1 MGDRLKELADIK
13 CVIRAL
19 LVVNNGPTRYT
30 SLLKQYQAQEG
41 RGIPYR
47 RFGYADCI
55 SFLESL
61 TDTVHVTRN
70 DTNVL
75 LSAKIGDDLCHVQT
89 LVRAQK
95 VRERCPTTTSPPAK
109 VRERP
114 SAPQL
119 PELVER
125 NLLHLVGEN
134 GANLRA
140 LRDVYFRRFGTSL
153 EVEQYGFASLED
165 CLARLQIRSPAEKEL
180 EDRRLQ
186 DEIVA
191 TLQQYPEGLYMSHFA
206 EASER
211 LLGKPVPV
219 ATLQLV
225 QRFPSLFRVE
235 RCGPTGDFVLFPA
248 ADVASPQSLPPAA
261 PLPSQSL
268 VLVSHVRSPTE
279 IAVQQQSDMLIE
291 LTIAMNRFYGVP
303 DLLGKIPNTPTR
315 PLDAS
320 PGRLCAAFW
329 DKSWLRVR
337 IAAHIVGNFT
347 AEVDL
352 IDSGERRC
360 IERHY
365 LRALA
370 PRFAVVPPQCT
381 VIQLDMP
388 AGVRAWGKSAG
399 ERLRALAKDRWLT
412 CHVCGGEE
420 TPPRAQLVDDHGK
433 SLSTQLDA
441 EGLCERT
448 WRYVQLTSTFGL
460 NVVRL
465 ETRRYIFSVDLS
477 RLLGWSGDKASQEL
491 ERRGIHFEQVQLRRG
506 RDEDSWRAV
515 ATLMDEGANS
525 VCLFPAANIVDAVN
539 MLGYP
544 LIELSAEMRRRL
556 SQLSEDW

>member
-1 MGDRLKELADIK
+1 MGDRVKELADIK

-47 RFGYADCI
+47 RFGYANCV

-61 TDTVHVTRN
+61 TDTVHVKRN
-70 DTNVL
+70 ATDVL

-119 PELVER
+119 PEFVEK

-140 LRDVYFRRFGTSL
+140 LRDVYFRRFGMSL

-165 CLARLQIRSPAEKEL
+165 CLARLQIRSHAEKEL

-186 DEIVA
+186 DGIVA
-191 TLQQYPEGLYMSHFA
+191 TLEQYPEGLFMSHFA

-211 LLGKPVPV
+211 LLGKPLPV

-225 QRFPSLFRVE
+225 QRFPSLFRME

-248 ADVASPQSLPPAA
+248 AHIASPQSLPPAA
-261 PLPSQSL
+261 PLPLQSL
-268 VLVSHVRSPTE
+268 
-279 IAVQQQSDMLIE
+279 
-291 LTIAMNRFYGVP
+291 
-303 DLLGKIPNTPTR
+303 IPNTATG

-337 IAAHIVGNFT
+337 IAKHIVGNLI

-352 IDSGERRC
+352 IDSGERRW
-360 IERHY
+360 IERGY

-388 AGVRAWGKSAG
+388 AGVRAWGQTAG
-399 ERLRALAKDRWLT
+399 ERLRALAEDRWLT
-412 CHVCGGEE
+412 CHVCRGEE

-465 ETRRYIFSVDLS
+465 DTRRYIFSVDLS

-491 ERRGIHFEQVQLRRG
+491 ERRGIHFEQVQLRRD

-515 ATLMDEGANS
+515 ATLLDEGADS

-539 MLGYP
+539 VLGYP

>member
-1 MGDRLKELADIK
+1 MGDRLKEFADVK

-47 RFGYADCI
+47 RFGYVDCV

-70 DTNVL
+70 DTDVL

-89 LVRAQK
+89 LVRAEK
-95 VRERCPTTTSPPAK
+95 VRERCPTTTSPTAK
-109 VRERP
+109 MRERP

-119 PELVER
+119 PELVES

-165 CLARLQIRSPAEKEL
+165 S
-180 EDRRLQ
+180 
-186 DEIVA
+186 
-191 TLQQYPEGLYMSHFA
+191 
-206 EASER
+206 SER

-219 ATLQLV
+219 ATLQLM
-225 QRFPSLFRVE
+225 QLRFPSLFRVE
-235 RCGPTGDFVLFPA
+235 RCGPMGDFVLFPA

-279 IAVQQQSDMLIE
+279 VTVQQQSDMLIE
-291 LTIAMNRFYGVP
+291 LTIAMNQFYGVP
-303 DLLGKIPNTPTR
+303 DLLGKIPATGPF
-315 PLDAS
+315 DAS

-329 DKSWLRVR
+329 DKGACMGEDGRR
-337 IAAHIVGNFT
+337 T
-347 AEVDL
+347 AQSTGRGSLADL
-352 IDSGERRC
+352 
-360 IERHY
+360 
-365 LRALA
+365 
-370 PRFAVVPPQCT
+370 P
-381 VIQLDMP
+381 
-388 AGVRAWGKSAG
+388 
-399 ERLRALAKDRWLT
+399 RLRRRRNTSSRCRRNWTLKDSVSVRGDTWNSR
-412 CHVCGGEE
+412 V
-420 TPPRAQLVDDHGK
+420 PSVD
-433 SLSTQLDA
+433 
-441 EGLCERT
+441 
-448 WRYVQLTSTFGL
+448 L

-465 ETRRYIFSVDLS
+465 GTRRYIFSVDLS
-477 RLLGWSGDKASQEL
+477 RLLGWSRDTASQEL

-506 RDEDSWRAV
+506 RDEDSWRAWLPSWTR
-515 ATLMDEGANS
+515 APIQCASSRPRASWTPRPCSGTRS
-525 VCLFPAANIVDAVN
+525 LF
-539 MLGYP
+539 Y
-544 LIELSAEMRRRL
+544 
-556 SQLSEDW
+556 